1 MPMINIGTTKTPRAR
16 VALWTAALVAIAFGG
31 SACCAALARL
41 ASAPPGLTGPFSFA
55 AGMQLPVV
63 VVNAALGAFPVTI
76 AALAVFAIIGFAGWR
91 LSSALRDA
99 TDIPDSAILVAQAIA
114 GIALTFFAITF
125 SSDPYAYV
133 IFARAHG
140 VFRLNPYI
148 FFGQI
153 GIIRDSVL
161 HQCIAFYGDPPP
173 SDAYGPLWT
182 IVEGIIGRIE
192 ATSSLW
198 LQFWTQRAVAV
209 AGAVACTAGV
219 LRLLANAAPAAR
231 RFGASLFAFH
241 PLVLWESAIGGHN
254 DFLMLACAVWAF
266 ATVDAYPI
274 LAGILLGCAIGIK
287 FVPVLLVPV
296 LIARVIR
303 TSGVT
308 SGLFSG
314 ALALAVPIAT
324 FAPFWSGSATLLPL
338 LTVDARLG
346 ISPTWLLNIPFLARG
361 ITNLPIAAGM
371 HGSYLASLSWGH
383 LYQYVL
389 NLAVL
394 AVVITVTIAVA
405 RGASLR
411 TVWRIVTA
419 FIWTLPSVNSWYVA
433 WLLPA
438 VAFGDAWGTYAWWFG
453 TLVALHYAVD
463 SGAVGSVPGAVAWAG
478 LITIVFL
485 GLPIVL
491 ALVARRRLAAQREQ
505 AHAG

>member
-1 MPMINIGTTKTPRAR
+1 MTPRAR
-16 VALWTAALVAIAFGG
+16 IALWTLALVAVAIGG
-31 SACCAALARL
+31 SASCAALARL
-41 ASAPPGLTGPFSFA
+41 AYAPPGITGAFSFT

-76 AALAVFAIIGFAGWR
+76 AALVVFAMLGFAGWR
-91 LSSALRDA
+91 LSCALRDA
-99 TDIPDSAILVAQAIA
+99 TTIPEPAILVAQAIVA
-114 GIALTFFAITF
+114 IALSFFAITF

-148 FFGQI
+148 FFGQL
-153 GIIRDSVL
+153 GIIGDTIL
-161 HQCIAFYGDPPP
+161 HQCTAFYGDPPP

-182 IVEGIIGRIE
+182 LIEGVIGRLE

-198 LQFWTQRAVAV
+198 LQFWTQRVVAV

-274 LAGILLGCAIGIK
+274 LAGVLLGCAIGIK
-287 FVPVLLVPV
+287 FVPVLLVPALV
-296 LIARVIR
+296 ARIIR
-303 TSGVT
+303 TSGVAN
-308 SGLFSG
+308 GLLCG
-314 ALALAVPIAT
+314 AVALAVPIVT
-324 FAPFWSGSATLLPL
+324 FAPFWAGGATLLPL
-338 LTVDARLG
+338 LNIDARLG
-346 ISPTWLLNIPFLARG
+346 LSPTWLLITPFLASG
-361 ITNLPIAAGM
+361 ITNLPVAAGL
-371 HGSYLASLSWGH
+371 HGSYLASLSWGR
-383 LYQYVL
+383 LFQYVL
-389 NLAVL
+389 DLAVL
-394 AVVITVTIAVA
+394 VVIASVTIAVA

-411 TVWRIVTA
+411 LVWRIVTA

-433 WLLPA
+433 WLAPA
-438 VAFGDAWGTYAWWFG
+438 VPFGDAWGVFAWWFG
-453 TLVALHYAVD
+453 ALAALHFAVD
-463 SGAVGSVPGAVAWAG
+463 SGAVGSLSGAVAWASA
-478 LITIVFL
+478 ITVVFM
-485 GLPIVL
+485 GLPIVIAIL
-491 ALVARRRLAAQREQ
+491 ARRRLAAQHEQ

>member
-1 MPMINIGTTKTPRAR
+1 MTPRAR

-41 ASAPPGLTGPFSFA
+41 ASAPPGLTGSFSFT
-55 AGMQLPVV
+55 AGMQLPVE
-63 VVNAALGAFPVTI
+63 VVNGALGAFPVTI
-76 AALAVFAIIGFAGWR
+76 AALAVFAMIGFAGWR
-91 LSSALRDA
+91 LSCALRDA
-99 TDIPDSAILVAQAIA
+99 TNIPESSILVAQAIA
-114 GIALTFFAITF
+114 GIALSFFAITF

-148 FFGQI
+148 FFGPI
-153 GIIRDSVL
+153 GIIRDTVL
-161 HQCIAFYGDPPP
+161 HQCLAFYGDPPP
-173 SDAYGPLWT
+173 SDVYGPLWT
-182 IVEGIIGRIE
+182 IVEGIIGRLE
-192 ATSSLW
+192 TTSSLW
-198 LQFWTQRAVAV
+198 LQFWTQRVVAV

-296 LIARVIR
+296 LVARVIR
-303 TSGVT
+303 TSDVAN
-308 SGLFSG
+308 GLMCG
-314 ALALAVPIAT
+314 ALALGVPLAT
-324 FAPFWSGSATLLPL
+324 FAPFWTGTATLLPL
-338 LTVDARLG
+338 LTAEARLG

-383 LYQYVL
+383 LFQYVL
-389 NLAVL
+389 DLAVL
-394 AVVITVTIAVA
+394 AVVISVTVAVA

-419 FIWTLPSVNSWYVA
+419 FIWTLPSVNSWYVT
-433 WLLPA
+433 WLMPA

-453 TLVALHYAVD
+453 ALAALHYAVD
-463 SGAVGSVPGAVAWAG
+463 SGAVGGVSGAVAWAAS
-478 LITIVFL
+478 ITVVFM
-485 GLPIVL
+485 GLPIVI
-491 ALVARRRLAAQREQ
+491 ALGARRRPGAQHEQ